1 MTHGKIVAHRT
12 FFNSPPHVS
21 GLQKKSKTTYYKVD
35 ALLCHH
41 THTHNLTFLD
51 SGYVCVCVF
60 VVLILENSSAL
71 RAGS

>member
-1 MTHGKIVAHRT
+1 MGKLWHT
-12 FFNSPPHVS
+12 EHFLTPPHMCQ
-21 GLQKKSKTTYYKVD
+21 GYKKKAKQHTTKLTHYCVI
-35 ALLCHH
+35 